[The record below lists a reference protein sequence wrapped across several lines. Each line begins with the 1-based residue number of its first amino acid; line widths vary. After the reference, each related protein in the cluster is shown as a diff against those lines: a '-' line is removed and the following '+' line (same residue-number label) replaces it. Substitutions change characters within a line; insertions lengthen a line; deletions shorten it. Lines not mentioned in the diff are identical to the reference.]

1 MQILPPSCVLPC
13 QADSHS
19 LSLSAAFHLSAG
31 EDVSRL
37 KGQEMLQRA
46 AGMFWLSSHQEKCYQ
61 KKRKRKKNTFLQRQR
76 SVKRG
81 QAGRLP
87 RKEEG
92 GGEQQQNS
100 WLVAGTLQL
109 NVWWVQLGWTEA
121 ETLRA
126 ENKPRTEPSTFSRFP
141 SAQNSS
147 LLRGTAFRSPRQ
159 HLAISGSD
167 DEATIPETQNLNCL
181 KDNETNVA
189 SVKVELM
196 NLHWSI

>member
-1 MQILPPSCVLPC
+1 MQILPTSCVLPC

-61 KKRKRKKNTFLQRQR
+61 KERKTHFCRGRGAWSVARQVGFQEKRR
-76 SVKRG
+76 
-81 QAGRLP
+81 
-87 RKEEG
+87 

-100 WLVAGTLQL
+100 WLVTGTLQL

-147 LLRGTAFRSPRQ
+147 LLRGTACIPFASSASGNFRKRWRGNNSRDTKFKLSQ
-159 HLAISGSD
+159 R
-167 DEATIPETQNLNCL
+167 
-181 KDNETNVA
+181 
-189 SVKVELM
+189 
-196 NLHWSI
+196 